1 MELKS
6 NNNHKISFEEAKKFT
21 AGYRAEKAE
30 FMSADKMNDKEAKK
44 GGFFGKDDL
53 LELLNQKGCIGMRYY
68 YGRNDDGSK
77 NLVLVGVNGEGN
89 DILPNPENAN
99 MVANRAGED
108 EEAIILE
115 RGLPCPP
122 YCSSINGFE

>member
-6 NNNHKISFEEAKKFT
+6 NNNHKISLNDAKKFT

-30 FMSADKMNDKEAKK
+30 FMTPDKIKEKEAKK

-53 LELLNQKGCIGMRYY
+53 IELLNQKGCIGMRYY

-77 NLVLVGVNGEGN
+77 NLVLVGVDEKGN
-89 DILPNPENAN
+89 DILPSSEKADFAAKNA
-99 MVANRAGED
+99 
-108 EEAIILE
+108 EEGGIILE

-122 YCSSINGFE
+122 FCSNNGGLK

>member
-6 NNNHKISFEEAKKFT
+6 NNNHKISLNDAKKFT

-30 FMSADKMNDKEAKK
+30 FMTPDKIKEKEAKK

-53 LELLNQKGCIGMRYY
+53 IELLNQKGCIGMRYY

-77 NLVLVGVNGEGN
+77 NLVLVGVDEKGN
-89 DILPNPENAN
+89 DILPSSEKADFVVEKAN
-99 MVANRAGED
+99 DDG
-108 EEAIILE
+108 IILE
-115 RGLPCPP
+115 QARPCPP
-122 YCSSINGFE
+122 WCPKSNGLNG